1 MTTWKHKLESIW
13 SESEC
18 KIFLIFKFSQILQE
32 IYLNIHWWN
41 HFYWSFITENAKL
54 EKLENNLKFEK
65 LVPASK
71 PKYFFS
77 YTRKCSGQNTELGIK
92 KEAYVYP
99 YIYSIHIFRD
109 KSTDKDYFDNPI

>member
-1 MTTWKHKLESIW
+1 MQNQKNQ
-13 SESEC
+13 
-18 KIFLIFKFSQILQE
+18 KI
-32 IYLNIHWWN
+32 IY
-41 HFYWSFITENAKL
+41 
-54 EKLENNLKFEK
+54 KFEK

-109 KSTDKDYFDNPI
+109 KSTGKDYFDNPIQEISSGESKYALNFWDIFNLENVR

>member
-1 MTTWKHKLESIW
+1 MQ
-13 SESEC
+13 
-18 KIFLIFKFSQILQE
+18 IFQE
-32 IYLNIHWWN
+32 IHLNIHWWN

-65 LVPASK
+65 LAPASK
-71 PKYFFS
+71 PKYIFS
-77 YTRKCSGQNTELGIK
+77 YTRECSGQNTELGIK

-109 KSTDKDYFDNPI
+109 KSTGKDYFDNPI